1 MPASLFQRHPANP
14 LLTVQDAPLP
24 AAAVMNPGVA
34 EYGGEV
40 VLLVRV
46 EDRRGISSIHVA
58 RSGNG
63 VDGWRWDAEPLL
75 APEDP
80 YEEWGCEDAR
90 VTDMDDG
97 TWMITYTAASRYGA
111 AVALAR
117 TADFR
122 RVERLGIVM
131 SPNNKDAVI
140 FPDQVEQ
147 QWMMLHRPAAGDQE
161 HVWYASSDDL
171 VHWSHPGILMAE
183 RGGPWW
189 DSNRLGAGAP
199 PIRTDEGWLL
209 IYHGAKM
216 VANAPV
222 YRLGLAL
229 LDRQNHRRVIARS
242 AEWVFGPEMPYERI
256 GDAANVVYTCGALV
270 RGEDVWMYYGAA
282 DCSICLATA
291 KLADLLRAV
300 RELDYLHALKKTPPE
315 LMVK

>member
-1 MPASLFQRHPANP
+1 
-14 LLTVQDAPLP
+14 
-24 AAAVMNPGVA
+24 
-34 EYGGEV
+34 
-40 VLLVRV
+40 
-46 EDRRGISSIHVA
+46 
-58 RSGNG
+58 
-63 VDGWRWDAEPLL
+63 
-75 APEDP
+75 
-80 YEEWGCEDAR
+80 
-90 VTDMDDG
+90 
-97 TWMITYTAASRYGA
+97 
-111 AVALAR
+111 
-117 TADFR
+117 
-122 RVERLGIVM
+122 
-131 SPNNKDAVI
+131 
-140 FPDQVEQ
+140 
-147 QWMMLHRPAAGDQE
+147 
-161 HVWYASSDDL
+161 
-171 VHWSHPGILMAE
+171 MAE